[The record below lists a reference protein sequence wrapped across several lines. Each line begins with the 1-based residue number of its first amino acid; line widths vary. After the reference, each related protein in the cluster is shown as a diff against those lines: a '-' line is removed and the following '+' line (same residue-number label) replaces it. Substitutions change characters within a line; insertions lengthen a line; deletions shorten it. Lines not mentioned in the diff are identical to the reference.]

1 MAAVREYRTLYTG
14 TSDVTLHEID
24 CPTIDANVESTIDE
38 ERPERRY
45 ALGDV
50 LGSGGMGEVR
60 AARDL
65 RVGRDVAVKTI
76 HREHAEPHIVARFVR
91 EARIQAR
98 LDHPAIVPV
107 FDLDVDEHGTPFFA
121 MKRLTGVSLHSV
133 LLDRYAQGDASGW
146 TRREL
151 LARLIDVCQA
161 IQLAH
166 DRGVVHRDLKPGNIV
181 LGEYGEV
188 YVIDWGI
195 ARMIGEVDVADDEIT
210 NDSSLLEA
218 VPPTLAGQV
227 FGTPGYMAPEQLR
240 GEPVDPRTDVYGL
253 GCVLFEV
260 LTLRAALPAV
270 VDRVATEPLSPAAC
284 SPDLD
289 IPPELDAVV
298 RHATMP
304 DRHARLGTTREIA
317 DALTRYLDGDRDL
330 QQRRDLARRRM
341 AIAQHALRTD
351 PDGRRHA
358 LREAGRALALDPGN
372 SEAQAFVGHLL
383 LAPVDTVPAEVDRE
397 IERAQVRTSQDQLRL
412 GTAVYAG
419 YFAMIMTVWAS
430 GGRSGWLL
438 AVAAGVALNMIM
450 LGVAALRERPVGRL
464 IYPALVVTCGTIVL
478 AGVVLGPFLIVPPI
492 VIGAVGGFLSQPS
505 TERLA
510 PTIAA
515 HIACVIAPFALELT
529 GITPRTFSF
538 DASGLHVHLWAVHL
552 SPLAIV
558 VMVVGV
564 TIGQLAATAAMV
576 IQLRRAKSRA
586 EHALQIQLW
595 HLRHLV
601 PDVSGARISEPR
613 APRAP
618 VREPSFDRSSRRHDA
633 AATTRR

>member
-1 MAAVREYRTLYTG
+1 MAAVREYRTLHVG
-14 TSDVTLHEID
+14 TSDVTLHEVD
-24 CPTIDANVESTIDE
+24 CATTEATIDE
-38 ERPERRY
+38 DARAEGRY
-45 ALGDV
+45 AIGPV

-60 AARDL
+60 AAHDM
-65 RVGRDVAVKTI
+65 RVGREVAVKMI
-76 HREHAEPHIVARFVR
+76 HREHAQPHIVARFVR

-133 LLDRYAQGDASGW
+133 LVDRCARGDASGW

-181 LGEYGEV
+181 LGEYGDV

-195 ARMIGEVDVADDEIT
+195 ARMIGEADTADDEIT
-210 NDSSLLEA
+210 HDGSMLGA
-218 VPPTLAGQV
+218 VPETLAGQV

-240 GEPVDPRTDVYGL
+240 GELVDPRTDVYGL

-260 LTLRAALPAV
+260 LTLHAALPPV
-270 VDRVATEPLSPAAC
+270 VDQVATMPLSPAAC
-284 SPDLD
+284 CPDLD
-289 IPPELDAVV
+289 IPPELDALC
-298 RHATMP
+298 RHATVP
-304 DRHARLGTTREIA
+304 DRHGRLTSAREIA

-330 QQRRDLARRRM
+330 QQRRDLAKQRM
-341 AIAQHALRTD
+341 AIAQQALWSGS
-351 PDGRRHA
+351 DGRRFA
-358 LREAGRALALDPGN
+358 LREAGRALALDPSN
-372 SEAQAFVGHLL
+372 SDAQAFVGRLL
-383 LAPVDTVPAEVDRE
+383 LAPVETVPPEVDRE
-397 IERAQVRTSQDQLRL
+397 IQRSQVRTSQDQLRL

-419 YFAMIMTVWAS
+419 YFAMIITLWAS
-430 GGRSGWLL
+430 GARSGWLL
-438 AVAAGVALNMIM
+438 ALAAGVAVNMVM
-450 LGVAALRERPVGRL
+450 LGTAALREQPVGRL
-464 IYPALVVTCGTIVL
+464 IYPALAITCGTIVL

-505 TERLA
+505 TERIG

-515 HIACVIAPFALELT
+515 HVASVVAPFALELS

-564 TIGQLAATAAMV
+564 TLGQLAATGAMV

-601 PDVSGARISEPR
+601 PDVSAARVSVGDAR
-613 APRAP
+613 A
-618 VREPSFDRSSRRHDA
+618 VREPSFEGSSRRHVEP